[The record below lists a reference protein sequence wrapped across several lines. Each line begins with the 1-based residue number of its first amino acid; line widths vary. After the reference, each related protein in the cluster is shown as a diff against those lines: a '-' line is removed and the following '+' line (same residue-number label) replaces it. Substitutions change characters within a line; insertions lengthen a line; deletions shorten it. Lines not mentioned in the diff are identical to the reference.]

1 MPNRLK
7 LLYIENL
14 LILEVRRLFI
24 CNEIKYCKNRHKNT
38 VSNNIQLAIDKICRL
53 FC

>member
-14 LILEVRRLFI
+14 LILVVRRIYI
-24 CNEIKYCKNRHKNT
+24 CNEIKSCENRH
-38 VSNNIQLAIDKICRL
+38 NNGKLAIDKICRL